1 MNRVEELINDL
12 FVASLT
18 GERLD
23 PRDLADRVR
32 GVRGEDD
39 EVDRALAPLLEDGKC
54 QHINKHG

>member
-1 MNRVEELINDL
+1 MNRVEELIDDL

-39 EVDRALAPLLEDGKC
+39 EVDRALAPLIGEG
-54 QHINKHG
+54 Q